1 MNINEKMNEIMD
13 NEKMNV
19 EMGKSSK
26 IADQPESELQNRAME
41 INTLYHQANDLRVRV
56 RQIADSVYGD
66 EVESEETLHEPDNRI
81 DMVGS
86 MNCLGSEI
94 GQLEQ
99 ALAELRGQVSRL
111 ENL

>member
-1 MNINEKMNEIMD
+1 
-13 NEKMNV
+13 
-19 EMGKSSK
+19 
-26 IADQPESELQNRAME
+26 
-41 INTLYHQANDLRVRV
+41 
-56 RQIADSVYGD
+56 
-66 EVESEETLHEPDNRI
+66 VESEETLHKPDSRI

>member
-1 MNINEKMNEIMD
+1 MYINEKMNVGKGSGSEIP
-13 NEKMNV
+13 
-19 EMGKSSK
+19 
-26 IADQPESELQNRAME
+26 DQPESDLNFLQMKMNAVLQN
-41 INTLYHQANDLRVRV
+41 ANELRLRVRK
-56 RQIADSVYGD
+56 IADNVYGD
-66 EVESEETLHEPDNRI
+66 EVEAEETLHKPDSRI

>member
-1 MNINEKMNEIMD
+1 MSINKMYAD
-13 NEKMNV
+13 RV
-19 EMGKSSK
+19 GSVGSGGGVSSK
-26 IADQPESELQNRAME
+26 TPDEAMTELQKRGSE
-41 INTLYHQANDLRVRV
+41 INGLYHQANDLRIRV

-66 EVESEETLHEPDNRI
+66 EVEAEDPMHVPDSRI

-86 MNCLGSEI
+86 MNCLSSEI